1 MLKIRPAVAA
11 DVATIRSLILGLA
24 EYEKLLHL
32 CSVTEEDLLRDGFGP
47 TPRFRCLIAEWDAMP
62 VGFALFFYNYSTFLG
77 HAGIY
82 LEDLFVWPEY
92 RGRGIGK
99 ALLLKVARIAV
110 DEGCPRYDWQV
121 LDWNKPAIDFYESL
135 GAQLNREWLSVRVEG
150 EALQAMAHRSQD

>member
-11 DVATIRSLILGLA
+11 DVATIRTLILGLA
-24 EYEKLLHL
+24 EYEKLSHL
-32 CSVTEEDLLRDGFGP
+32 CHVSEADLLRDGFGA
-47 TPRFRCLIAEWDAMP
+47 TPRFRCLIAEWNAKP

-99 ALLLKVARIAV
+99 ALLLKVGKIAAE
-110 DEGCPRYDWQV
+110 EGCPRYDWQV
-121 LDWNKPAIDFYESL
+121 LDWNQPSIDFYKSL
-135 GAQLNREWLSVRVEG
+135 GARLNREWLAVRVEG
-150 EALQAMAHRSQD
+150 ETLQAMARKSQD